1 MPTVLVTGA
10 NRGIGLEFV
19 RQYAA
24 EGWRVIATV
33 RDPAEASELKAV
45 AGEVRVEP
53 LEMADT
59 AGLERFARQLGAA
72 PIDLLICNAGMSGP
86 HGGTEDLE
94 PEGWLRT
101 LAVNAVAPTVL
112 AAALIPNVEAARGKM
127 IAISTQMGSI
137 ADNSSGGFMAYRT
150 SKAALNAAWFSMSV
164 DLKGRPVTIAMLHP
178 GWVQTD
184 MGGPNAKIS
193 PEESVSWMRR
203 VIDDLM
209 PDRSGAFLTYRGET
223 LPW

>member
-1 MPTVLVTGA
+1 MPTLLVTGA
-10 NRGIGLEFV
+10 NRGIGLEFA

-24 EGWRVIATV
+24 DDWRVIATV
-33 RDPAEASELKAV
+33 RDPSEASELRAV
-45 AGEVRVEP
+45 GGEVRIEP
-53 LEMADT
+53 LEMADH
-59 AGLERFARQLGAA
+59 AGLTQFARQLGGE
-72 PIDLLICNAGMSGP
+72 PIDVLICNAGVSGP

-112 AAALIPNVEAARGKM
+112 AAALLPNVEAARGKM

-137 ADNSSGGFMAYRT
+137 ADNSSGGYMAYRT
-150 SKAALNAAWFSMSV
+150 SKAALNAAWVSMSV
-164 DLKGRPVTIAMLHP
+164 DLKGRPITIAMFHP

-193 PEESVSWMRR
+193 PEESVSAMRR
-203 VIDDLM
+203 VIEELT
-209 PDRSGAFLTYRGET
+209 PDRTGAFLTYRGET